1 MRYDEQ
7 FFMVLGGAVGVS
19 YLRSKWDS
27 NPHQLAY
34 IPYNY
39 GYITTYNW
47 NLYMHKL
54 LVPQS
59 VSKVGLLLI
68 ELIEPIGRFS

>member
-1 MRYDEQ
+1 MGLT
-7 FFMVLGGAVGVS
+7 F
-19 YLRSKWDS
+19 RSKWDS

-39 GYITTYNW
+39 GYIYNW

-59 VSKVGLLLI
+59 VSKVGLFLI
-68 ELIEPIGRFS
+68 ELIEPIG